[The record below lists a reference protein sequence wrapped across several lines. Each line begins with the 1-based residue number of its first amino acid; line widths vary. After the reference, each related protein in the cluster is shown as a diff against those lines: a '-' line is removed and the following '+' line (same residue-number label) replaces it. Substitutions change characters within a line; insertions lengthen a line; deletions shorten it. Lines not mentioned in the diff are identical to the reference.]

1 MLLFLGVDQSLNGT
15 GLCLLDRA
23 GAVVHLETVNP
34 GKRRGA
40 ERLAYVKSSLLA
52 LLNSKVKFVCFE
64 GYAYH
69 STGRVFELGEIGGVL
84 RLVVFE
90 HGIPDTTVA
99 PATLKKFATH
109 NSGAKK
115 AAMVKAAMAEGLSVA
130 DDNQADA
137 FFLAMI
143 ARCIH
148 TGIAPSTRVRM
159 DVVHQLQ
166 HPLPKTPVRRL
177 RKLTKHSL

>member
-1 MLLFLGVDQSLNGT
+1 M
-15 GLCLLDRA
+15 
-23 GAVVHLETVNP
+23 VHLETVNP

-40 ERLAYVKSSLLA
+40 ERLAFVKSRLLA
-52 LLNSKVKFVCFE
+52 RLNSKVKFVCFE

-69 STGRVFELGEIGGVL
+69 SVGRVFELGEIGGVL
-84 RLVVFE
+84 RLVIFE
-90 HGIPDTTVA
+90 HGIPDIVVS
-99 PATLKKFATH
+99 PLTLKKFATH
-109 NSGAKK
+109 NSGASK
-115 AAMVKAAMAEGLSVA
+115 AAMVKAAMVEGVSVA

-148 TGIAPSTRVRM
+148 TGIAPRTRVRM

-166 HPLPKTPVRRL
+166 HPVPKPPVRRL
-177 RKLTKHSL
+177 RKLTKNSL